1 MTARAEPG
9 ATVEVEGVGA
19 GEVPTDESNLVV
31 RSIAYTFAAYGIDL
45 PGLDLVARNSIP
57 HGRGMGSSGAAIV
70 SGIMA
75 AKGLLEG
82 IVEIDSQALLALATA
97 LEGHPDNVA
106 PALFGGLTIA
116 WMTPEGPR
124 HKKLIVHRGVSPLV
138 AVPVESIMSTA
149 LARSLQPESVPH
161 EDAVFNVSRS
171 ALLIAALIQS
181 PELLLAAT
189 EDKLHQSYRA
199 SAMPET
205 DALIRVLRD
214 ARSRGRRLGCRAVD
228 PRARQRPVAAPRRRR
243 ADREA
248 LHHAVELPAAGRR
261 LPGCYS
267 DTALDGSRGLS
278 APAFRS
284 SPHLS
289 SARKT
294 CTLTIVSAALDS
306 VCGLKGTSPRDRSPH
321 RAEPSAAPRAPGP
334 RGRTRHRRRGQ
345 ASKRRTRG
353 HPRRERERRRQPSSQ
368 APIDTIAPE
377 AVRRHRAGPEPG
389 ETPTVEAPTRRL
401 RPAVA
406 RAA

>member
-1 MTARAEPG
+1 VTPAAASRTVPVGRSVLVKVPATTANLGPGFDTLGLALSVYDELIVTARAEPG
-9 ATVEVEGVGA
+9 ATVQVEGVGV

-31 RSIAYTFAAYGIDL
+31 RSIAYTFAAYGVDL
-45 PGLDLVARNSIP
+45 PGLDLIARNSIP

-82 IVEIDSQALLALATA
+82 IVEIDSQGLLALATA

-116 WMTPEGPR
+116 WMTPDGPR

-205 DALIRVLRD
+205 DALIQVLRAD
-214 ARSRGRRLGCRAVD
+214 GLAAVVSGAGPSILVLGSDPSQRLRATELINENSTTPWNCLLLAVD
-228 PRARQRPVAAPRRRR
+228 F
-243 ADREA
+243 
-248 LHHAVELPAAGRR
+248 
-261 LPGCYS
+261 
-267 DTALDGSRGLS
+267 RG
-278 APAFRS
+278 A
-284 SPHLS
+284 
-289 SARKT
+289 T
-294 CTLTIVSAALDS
+294 V
-306 VCGLKGTSPRDRSPH
+306 
-321 RAEPSAAPRAPGP
+321 
-334 RGRTRHRRRGQ
+334 
-345 ASKRRTRG
+345 
-353 HPRRERERRRQPSSQ
+353 
-368 APIDTIAPE
+368 IAHSTE
-377 AVRRHRAGPEPG
+377 AVA
-389 ETPTVEAPTRRL
+389 
-401 RPAVA
+401 
-406 RAA
+406 